1 MIPALILFALGIAD
15 WLTTRSI
22 LAHGGY
28 ERVPLARWG
37 MAKFGVTPFL
47 LGKALVMGGLG
58 YVCSLVPGAVYVWA
72 PLAALYVGVIG
83 NNLLVLRRL

>member
-47 LGKALVMGGLG
+47 LGKAVAMGAFGFATTLHLLG
-58 YVCSLVPGAVYVWA
+58 IY
-72 PLAALYVGVIG
+72 LAALVAAWYVGIII